1 MTIAYEIKDLFK
13 LLWMKKKIIIIAAII
28 CGLVAVPT
36 ATLSYK
42 AALDNYNELMKKDTV
57 EKSETPPLG
66 TATYYL
72 VLEVPSEN
80 NLPANVIIN
89 NVVALMNQDIIAK
102 SAWENLNL
110 KDKVTYPNFKSGL
123 TITEMSGLPLIQIQ
137 YSSIEEDTFSL
148 FVDQLIKSS
157 IKIIP
162 GIIHVNFEL
171 KKDSSFFEPPEKV
184 EEFNINTVILQP
196 PSKPH
201 NYIKI
206 IVTAGLAGIMF
217 ICFVILLLDF
227 LKPYVKSKEDLINN
241 YPCDVLNFD
250 AVSEYLEK
258 KNITAINIITIDQKL
273 DINVLE
279 KQLKERNMAIKTIS
293 CGNLRDVQDAGI
305 YLLIVQQFISY
316 HVDLFT
322 CIENLPDDSYYSIV
336 LL

>member
-13 LLWMKKKIIIIAAII
+13 LLWEKKRIIVIATII
-28 CGLVAVPT
+28 CGLLAVPIATVSYNT
-36 ATLSYK
+36 ALN
-42 AALDNYNELMKKDTV
+42 NYNVLIQKDTGAKN
-57 EKSETPPLG
+57 EIPILG
-66 TATYYL
+66 TATGYIL
-72 VLEVPSEN
+72 LQIPATS
-80 NLPANVIIN
+80 NLPAEVISSN
-89 NVVALMNQDIIAK
+89 TVALMNQDIISK
-102 SAWENLNL
+102 TAWENTRI
-110 KDKVTYPNFKSGL
+110 KDKVKYADFKSGL
-123 TITEMSGLPLIQIQ
+123 TITEMSGTSLIQIQ
-137 YSSIEEDTFSL
+137 HSSIAEDTFSL
-148 FVDQLIKSS
+148 FIDQIIKETVLIV
-157 IKIIP
+157 P
-162 GIIHVNFEL
+162 EIIHTSFEM
-171 KKDSSFFEPPEKV
+171 KKDSVFFEPPEKV

-227 LKPYVKSKEDLINN
+227 LKPRVKSKEDLINN

-336 LL
+336 LF